1 MNLTEYIDF
10 TIKSLFEKFP
20 NVAESSYY
28 FDECSETHF
37 IHVNDPKLLNSES
50 FSSFDSEISLGFYDL
65 NFNGSLCFI
74 SDYSIFDERMFQK
87 RNNPY
92 LYSDIEDAITEGTP
106 YTINTLSAFPFNFL
120 TSLEFE
126 KDKPGDLFINY
137 RLAA

>member
-37 IHVNDPKLLNSES
+37 IHVNDPKLLISVS